1 MNRPSPMRLYLLGGL
16 VFLLLAILV
25 SRWISDWGLVTIH
38 VKDAQ
43 LGKVLAS
50 IASQGHTRVK
60 SSLDQKTPVSLDVDK
75 VTPAVALDILSN
87 RVDADVRVV
96 YLAAPTKS
104 ALDEAITSLETSG
117 KVADW
122 TPHFYQ
128 GPNASGMIGMDPST
142 LELKIEGPD
151 NQLPLLL
158 DQAAQKTGVMTGTP
172 QGWSPSVSN
181 LPPASCAGK
190 VIKNLVGSVH
200 GELASF
206 FFLTKQEWRNRRP
219 QAEGAPQGEGGG
231 QPQGGDPFAGMNGQR
246 SRMNPEWREARALA
260 QIKQLPPEAQVE
272 AKKDIDEMKAVFKQM
287 QGLSQEER
295 RAKWEELMNNPDFAD
310 RMEQRRT
317 LRQQSQSTEQRVE
330 RSISYLERKQAVM
343 SGQGG
348 TSGGGGNGGNGG
360 GGGRQG
366 GGRGQ

>member
-1 MNRPSPMRLYLLGGL
+1 MNRPAPTRLYLFGGL
-16 VFLLLAILV
+16 LFLLLAILI

-38 VKDAQ
+38 VKDAP

-50 IASQGHTRVK
+50 IARQGHTRVK
-60 SSLDQKTPVSLDVDK
+60 TSLDSTLPVSLDVDK
-75 VTPAVALDILSN
+75 VTPAVALDILSG

-96 YLAAPTKS
+96 YLAAPNKS
-104 ALDEAITSLETSG
+104 ALDAAMSSLETTG

-128 GPNASGMIGMDPST
+128 GPSAVGVIGMDPST

-151 NQLPLLL
+151 NQLPQLL

-172 QGWSPSVSN
+172 QDWSPSVSK
-181 LPPASCAGK
+181 LPPTAPAGK
-190 VIKNLVGSVH
+190 VIKNLVGSAH
-200 GELASF
+200 GQLANF

-219 QAEGAPQGEGGG
+219 QSEGSPQAEGGG

-246 SRMNPEWREARALA
+246 SRMNPEWREARVQA
-260 QIKQLPPEAQVE
+260 QIKQLPPEAQAEAIKDVE
-272 AKKDIDEMKAVFKQM
+272 EMKAVFKQM

-295 RAKWEELMNNPDFAD
+295 RAKWEELMSNPDFAD
-310 RMEQRRT
+310 RMESRRAV
-317 LRQQSQSTEQRVE
+317 RQQSQTAEQRID
-330 RSISYLERKQAVM
+330 RGISYLEHRQSVM

-348 TSGGGGNGGNGG
+348 TSGGVGGGGGGNGG
-360 GGGRQG
+360 GGRGR
-366 GGRGQ
+366 

>member
-1 MNRPSPMRLYLLGGL
+1 MNRSAPTRVYLFGGL
-16 VFLLLAILV
+16 FLLLLAILI
-25 SRWISDWGLVTIH
+25 SRWISDWGLVTLH
-38 VKDAQ
+38 VKDEP

-50 IASQGHTRVK
+50 IASQGHTHAK
-60 SSLDQKTPVSLDVDK
+60 TSLDSTLPVSLDVDK
-75 VTPAVALDILSN
+75 VTPAVALDILSG

-104 ALDEAITSLETSG
+104 ALNAAITSLETTG

-128 GPNASGMIGMDPST
+128 GPSAVGVIGTDPST

-172 QGWSPSVSN
+172 QDWSPSVSK
-181 LPPASCAGK
+181 LPPTAPAGK
-190 VIKNLVGSVH
+190 VIKDLVGSAH
-200 GELASF
+200 GQLANF

-219 QAEGAPQGEGGG
+219 QAEGSPQAEGGG

-246 SRMNPEWREARALA
+246 SRMNPEWREARVQA
-260 QIKQLPPEAQVE
+260 QIKQLPPEAQAAAIKDVE
-272 AKKDIDEMKAVFKQM
+272 EMKAVFKQM

-295 RAKWEELMNNPDFAD
+295 RAKWEELMSNPDFAD
-310 RMEQRRT
+310 RMESRRAV
-317 LRQQSQSTEQRVE
+317 RQQSQTAEQRID
-330 RSISYLERKQAVM
+330 RGISYLERRQSVM

-348 TSGGGGNGGNGG
+348 TSVGGNGGGNGG
-360 GGGRQG
+360 GGRGR
-366 GGRGQ
+366 